1 MTDRYCVVGHPIG
14 HSKSPQI
21 HAAFATQT
29 QQDIDYQAIEA
40 PLEGFVTTMQAFF
53 AQGGHGANVTV
64 PFKQQAYDWA
74 DTLTER
80 ARRAGAVN
88 TLVKQSDGSL
98 LGDNTDGA
106 GLVTDLHYHHVA
118 LRDKRIMVV
127 GAGGAARGV
136 LLPLLEQAP
145 ASLMIVNRTEQ
156 KAQQLAAAFGEAGSI
171 TRHAV
176 DKPMAAPVDV
186 IINATSASL
195 HQSHPPLPQG
205 AIGPATTVYDMV
217 YQAGS
222 TTSNQWAQRQGAG
235 RCLDGLGML
244 VEQAA
249 ESFAIW
255 RGCRPQTE
263 RVREQLREALNQ

>member
-1 MTDRYCVVGHPIG
+1 MTDLYCVVGHPIG
-14 HSKSPQI
+14 HSQSPQI

-40 PLEGFVTTMQAFF
+40 PLEGFVTTIQRFF
-53 AQGGHGANVTV
+53 AEGGRGANVTV

-88 TLVKQSDGSL
+88 TLVKQSDGSV

-106 GLVTDLHYHHVA
+106 GLVTDLLHHHVA
-118 LRDKRIMVV
+118 LCDKRIMVV

-136 LLPLLEQAP
+136 LLPLLEQSP
-145 ASLMIVNRTEQ
+145 ASLLIVNRTEQ
-156 KAQQLAAAFGEAGSI
+156 KAQQLAAAFGETGPIAS
-171 TRHAV
+171 HAV
-176 DKPMAAPVDV
+176 DKPLAAPVDV

-195 HQSHPPLPQG
+195 HQSYPPIPHG
-205 AIGPATTVYDMV
+205 AIGPHATVYDMV
-217 YQAGS
+217 YQAGC
-222 TTSNQWAQRQGAG
+222 TTSNQWAQSQGAG

-249 ESFAIW
+249 ESFAVW

-263 RVREQLREALNQ
+263 QVREQLREALSE